1 MNDNTDTYTIQL
13 TKRERFM
20 LAMLIDRDRR
30 DCERYGAQRP
40 EIQAIRDKLQADLL
54 NPVDWDGR

>member
-40 EIQAIRDKLQADLL
+40 EIQAIRDKLQAAS
-54 NPVDWDGR
+54 